1 MQTIFLSDL
10 KAALLEHPQAW
21 ITQMEQQHWAQLR
34 IIAEEI
40 AEHRRTCPIILL
52 SGPSGS
58 GKTITAMMLESIL
71 DGMGLETHTLS
82 MDHYFKSITPEQL
95 KLAEIGEFDLESPE
109 RVDIPLL
116 NQQLKAIRDCEPVE
130 LPRYDF
136 RISSRVPSG
145 RILQRKPE
153 ELVILEGIHALNP
166 SVITLSDHDAARCY
180 VNVQTALRTDHD
192 QLIPPTYIRLLR
204 RMIRDLKY
212 RKRSLTETIRMH
224 HTVQAGED
232 TFITP
237 YRSLAQYEINT
248 FLPYETFAYT
258 AVLEQI
264 PEAVSIARTIP
275 ELKAILEEQVPF
287 SLDWIPETALVREFI
302 GGSVYYQES
311 K

>member
-34 IIAEEI
+34 TIAEEI

-109 RVDIPLL
+109 RVDIPFL

-145 RILQRKPE
+145 RVLQRKPE

-180 VNVQTALRTDHD
+180 KKRKLLRKLQPRKSLKRKLTK
-192 QLIPPTYIRLLR
+192 RLLLR
-204 RMIRDLKY
+204 KLRKKRLLKTPTL
-212 RKRSLTETIRMH
+212 K
-224 HTVQAGED
+224 TVH
-232 TFITP
+232 P
-237 YRSLAQYEINT
+237 KL
-248 FLPYETFAYT
+248 L
-258 AVLEQI
+258 
-264 PEAVSIARTIP
+264 
-275 ELKAILEEQVPF
+275 
-287 SLDWIPETALVREFI
+287 
-302 GGSVYYQES
+302 
-311 K
+311 